1 MLLGVLGTSLLKN
14 ISAGKSAIRAAK
26 GTIRAASGFYSW
38 FFFQLILKYKDII
51 MININLMMFIQ
62 EKISLK

>member
-26 GTIRAASGFYSW
+26 GTIRAASGFYS
-38 FFFQLILKYKDII
+38 
-51 MININLMMFIQ
+51 
-62 EKISLK
+62 